1 MLAMRL
7 CVMHNLWFYNTL
19 MKKIRQSL
27 EDGTFIEFKEK
38 YTDLLDTRI

>member
-19 MKKIRQSL
+19 MEKIRAAL
-27 EDGTFIEFKEK
+27 DNGTFTEFKEK
-38 YTDLLDTRI
+38 YTDLLDARI